1 MFIADEARYG
11 LLGSTYPSHPSSLR
25 RVTCI
30 KDGFFCVVSRH
41 DDVDK
46 IVHRVVGR
54 DDLNQVIK
62 SLLHDA
68 EERGVN
74 V

>member
-1 MFIADEARYG
+1 MVDRTNLCT
-11 LLGSTYPSHPSSLR
+11 LLMKHDTDY
-25 RVTCI
+25 
-30 KDGFFCVVSRH
+30 VVSRH
-41 DDVDK
+41 DAVDN

-54 DDLNQVIK
+54 DDLSQVIK

>member
-1 MFIADEARYG
+1 MHKG
-11 LLGSTYPSHPSSLR
+11 
-25 RVTCI
+25 RV
-30 KDGFFCVVSRH
+30 FCVVSRH